1 MCLGIPLRIIE
12 IKGKEAVG
20 ELKGLKK
27 KIRID
32 LIPDIEIDEYVM
44 VHAGFAI
51 EKINEKTAEEIGQ
64 VILEVNEEALK
75 LKNGV

>member
-20 ELKGLKK
+20 EIKGIRK

-32 LIPDIEIDEYVM
+32 LLQNVEIGEYVM
-44 VHAGFAI
+44 VHAGFGI
-51 EKINEKTAEEIGQ
+51 EKINEKTAEDIGQ
-64 VILEVNEEALK
+64 AILEVNQEALK

>member
-20 ELKGLKK
+20 ELKGIRK

-32 LIPDIEIDEYVM
+32 LLPNVEIDEYVM

-64 VILEVNEEALK
+64 AILEVNKEALK